1 MTVRSKILLFAGV
14 AVGLV
19 GLVGMTLFLL
29 ASRSQRSME
38 NTLAIHEQE
47 ELYGR
52 LSSDAQGYVH
62 ALLHAYETGKDTRP
76 VLQAREVRSEEDFGN
91 LRARIQQQAWRDR
104 RGDLVLVEQLRQAHL
119 LWLRFTEHQ
128 VREAV
133 PGQQALLLHGALDG
147 FNSRVAPLLQV
158 AWDLE
163 RGYLRA
169 QTQRH
174 FQTAPARPGDGG
186 GHSPADPGRGAGG
199 GVHPAAVARALAA
212 GLDARGGAHR
222 PGDFAHVLPVR
233 SQDEHGLVAQAFN
246 RMSAELRETVREKE
260 RLAKAEAEASER
272 EMRRYNTLLEQ
283 TVHQRT
289 AELEQA
295 NVRLTESLEQLR
307 STQAQLLFAD
317 RLATIGQLA
326 AGVGHEINNP
336 LAFILANLGFAQRV
350 LDESRFTPSRQEGEE
365 MAEALAEAREGAE
378 RVRVIVQDLKM
389 LARPDEEETGPVDLT
404 LVLRSA
410 VKLAAHELRQRA
422 RVVELLDGVP
432 PVRGNSAR
440 LCQVFLNLLINAGHA
455 IPRGEVE
462 RHRISLEARVED
474 SEHVVVEVSDT
485 GCGIPPEH
493 LERIFEPFFTTKP
506 AGVGSGL
513 GLPVCQRIITAHRG
527 SISVTSEVGQGT
539 TFQVRLPL
547 HTPQREVPRAQGS
560 ELSE

>member
-174 FQTAPARPGDGG
+174 FQTLQRARVMAVGIPLLTLGVVLGVAFTLLLSLERSLRDLM
-186 GHSPADPGRGAGG
+186 RGAELIGQ
-199 GVHPAAVARALAA
+199 
-212 GLDARGGAHR
+212 
-222 PGDFAHVLPVR
+222 GDFAHVLPVR

>member
-1 MTVRSKILLFAGV
+1 MTVRLKILLFASV

-19 GLVGMTLFLL
+19 GVVGMSLFIL
-29 ASRSQRSME
+29 ARRSQGSME

-47 ELYGR
+47 ALYSR
-52 LSSDAQGYVH
+52 LSGDSQKYMH
-62 ALLHAYETGKDTRP
+62 ALLHAYETGQDTRP
-76 VLQAREVRSEEDFGN
+76 VLQAREVRSEEAFGL
-91 LRARIQQQAWRDR
+91 LRARIQRQPWRDR
-104 RGDLVLVEQLRQAHL
+104 RGDLVLVEQFQQSYL
-119 LWLRFTEHQ
+119 LWLRLAEHR

-133 PGQQALLLHGALDG
+133 PGQQALLLHAALDD
-147 FNSRVAPLLQV
+147 FNTRVEPLLQV
-158 AWDLE
+158 AWNLE
-163 RGYLRA
+163 RDYLRS
-169 QTQRH
+169 QTQKDFLT
-174 FQTAPARPGDGG
+174 FQRARVVAVAIPLLTLGAVVVLAFTLVLSIERSLRDLT
-186 GHSPADPGRGAGG
+186 RGARLIGQ
-199 GVHPAAVARALAA
+199 
-212 GLDARGGAHR
+212 
-222 PGDFAHVLPVR
+222 GDFAHELPVR
-233 SQDEHGLVAQAFN
+233 SRDEHGLVAQAFN

-272 EMRRYNTLLEQ
+272 EMRRYNALLEEK
-283 TVHQRT
+283 VHQRT

-307 STQAQLLFAD
+307 STQAQLLFSD

-350 LDESRFTPSRQEGEE
+350 LDESRFAPSKQECEE
-365 MAEALAEAREGAE
+365 MAEALAEAREGSE

-389 LARPDEEETGPVDLT
+389 LARPDEEESGPVDLT

-422 RVVELLDGVP
+422 RVVEVLDGVP

-455 IPRGEVE
+455 IPGGEVE
-462 RHRISLEARVED
+462 RHRISLTARVEG
-474 SEHVVVEVSDT
+474 SEHVLVEVSDT
-485 GCGIPPEH
+485 GCGIAPEH

-513 GLPVCQRIITAHRG
+513 GLSVCHRIITAHRG

-539 TFQVRLPL
+539 TFRVKLPL
-547 HTPQREVPRAQGS
+547 HAPLRQVPEAEARERS
-560 ELSE
+560 T

>member
-19 GLVGMTLFLL
+19 GLVGMTLFIL
-29 ASRSQRSME
+29 ASRGQRSMQ
-38 NTLAIHEQE
+38 NTLAIHEQG

-52 LSSDAQGYVH
+52 LSSDSQRYVH

-76 VLQAREVRSEEDFGN
+76 VLQAREVRSEEDFGH
-91 LRARIQQQAWRDR
+91 LRARIQQQPWRDR
-104 RGDLVLVEQLRQAHL
+104 RGDLLLVEQLQQAHL

-163 RGYLRA
+163 RDYLRA
-169 QTQRH
+169 QTQRDL
-174 FQTAPARPGDGG
+174 QTLQRARVVAVGIPLLTLGAVLGVAFTLLLSLERSLRDLM
-186 GHSPADPGRGAGG
+186 RGAELIGQ
-199 GVHPAAVARALAA
+199 
-212 GLDARGGAHR
+212 
-222 PGDFAHVLPVR
+222 GDFAHVLPVR

-246 RMSAELRETVREKE
+246 RMSAELRETLREKE

-295 NVRLTESLEQLR
+295 NVRLSESLEQLR

-350 LDESRFTPSRQEGEE
+350 LDESRFTPSKQEGEE

-389 LARPDEEETGPVDLT
+389 LARPDEEESGPVDLA

-422 RVVELLDGVP
+422 RVVEVLDGVP

-462 RHRISLEARVED
+462 RHRISLAARVED

-547 HTPQREVPRAQGS
+547 HTPLREVPRAQGP